1 MIARFLFAVLI
12 VASLPV
18 AASAHLLPPVAC
30 AGPAGAVN
38 PHCFP
43 GHVIPPKPP
52 APKASVPKAPDPIQ
66 TRSPGTMSE
75 IVGPYVMAAT
85 FCGATNLWVQAAIK
99 GPIRHQ
105 GELTFREAHKAVW
118 NCFLPF
124 VGGWM
129 VDRAFDANPQW
140 PNR

>member
-18 AASAHLLPPVAC
+18 AASAHLLPVGAKAC
-30 AGPAGAVN
+30 LGPAGLVN
-38 PHCFP
+38 KHCFP
-43 GHVIPPKPP
+43 GHVIPPKPQ
-52 APKASVPKAPDPIQ
+52 AKTPDLIQ
-66 TRSPGTMSE
+66 TKSYSTMSE
-75 IVGPYVMAAT
+75 IVGPYVMGVA
-85 FCGATNLWVQAAIK
+85 FCGAGSLWMQAAIK
-99 GPIRHQ
+99 GPVLRQ
-105 GELTFREAHKAVW
+105 GDLTFREAHKAFW
-118 NCFLPF
+118 NCAIPF